1 MEKQN
6 KYGYEVSELRA
17 QYQNYLDNPFKSGV
31 ESGLAELD
39 SIIRLSPSSFAIW
52 TASAG
57 AGKTTFINYYS
68 YIMAKKHNWKT
79 LFISFETPV
88 YSHLKDII
96 QMDKAKSCEEQTIDD
111 FDSIEPLL
119 DNFIFVQTDS
129 ISDID
134 QISRCIQYY
143 VRNHNI
149 NSVVIDPF
157 NYINI
162 EGNMDTNNIGK
173 ALRRLAK
180 IPKRYKILLNL
191 VAHQRKLQKD
201 EPSGENILG
210 SVHFKNMAD
219 FIIVMKR
226 NMENNSVLITADK
239 IRDNVDKGMM
249 GETIELYM
257 DTKNKHFSSNKPVS
271 ENNNYESLNRNLLT
285 ERQKKRKEEEE
296 WKEGA

>member
-1 MEKQN
+1 MEN
-6 KYGYEVSELRA
+6 RDKYGYDITQLKAE
-17 QYQNYLDNPFKSGV
+17 YQKYLEDPYKRGL
-31 ESGLAELD
+31 ESGLAEFD
-39 SIIRLSPSSFAIW
+39 SIVRLSPSSFAIW

-68 YIMAKKHNWKT
+68 YIMAKKYNWKT
-79 LFISFETPV
+79 LFISFETPI
-88 YSHLKDII
+88 YSHIKDII
-96 QMDKAKSCEEQTIDD
+96 QMDKGKSCEEQTIED
-111 FDSIEPLL
+111 FDSIESLS
-119 DNFIFVQTDS
+119 DNFIFAQTDS

-134 QISRCIQYY
+134 QISRCIKYY
-143 VRNHNI
+143 VENHNI
-149 NSVVIDPF
+149 NSVVLDPF

-162 EGNMDTNNIGK
+162 DGNMDTNNIGK

-226 NMENNSVLITADK
+226 DLENNSVLITADK
-239 IRDNVDKGMM
+239 VRDNVDKGMM

-257 DTKNKHFSSNKPVS
+257 DTKNKHFSSTRPQKVDNS
-271 ENNNYESLNRNLLT
+271 TDLLTRSLLKDHLANRNKDT
-285 ERQKKRKEEEE
+285 E
-296 WKEGA
+296 WKQRA

>member
-1 MEKQN
+1 MEKLN
-6 KYGYEVSELRA
+6 KYGYEVSELRT

-39 SIIRLSPSSFAIW
+39 SIVRLSPSSFAIW

-111 FDSIEPLL
+111 FDSIESLL
-119 DNFIFVQTDS
+119 DNFLFVQTDS

-162 EGNMDTNNIGK
+162 VGNMDTNNIGK

-257 DTKNKHFSSNKPVS
+257 DAKNKHFSSIKPVS
-271 ENNNYESLNRNLLT
+271 ENNNFESLNRNLLA

>member
-6 KYGYEVSELRA
+6 KYGYDLTELRA
-17 QYQNYLDNPFKSGV
+17 QYQNYLENPYKRGV
-31 ESGLAELD
+31 ESGLTELD
-39 SIIRLSPSSFAIW
+39 SIVRLSPSSFAIW

-79 LFISFETPV
+79 LFISFETPI
-88 YSHLKDII
+88 YSHLKDFI
-96 QMDKAKSCEEQTIDD
+96 QMDKGKSCDIQTIDD
-111 FDSIEPLL
+111 FDSIESLL
-119 DNFIFVQTDS
+119 ENFIFVQTDS
-129 ISDID
+129 ISDLD
-134 QISRCIQYY
+134 QISRCIKYY
-143 VRNHNI
+143 VDNFNI

-162 EGNMDTNNIGK
+162 DGNMDTNNIGK

-226 NMENNSVLITADK
+226 DMENNSVLITADK

-257 DTKNKHFSSNKPVS
+257 DTENKHFSSSKPLS
-271 ENNNYESLNRNLLT
+271 ESKDLELSSSNLLKAS
-285 ERQKKRKEEEE
+285 QKKRKESLVPC
-296 WKEGA
+296 A